1 MNDFVPLLIFI
12 LIPIGLE
19 ILIPLFRKSPAPK
32 CKHGVKKGNTI
43 ENGKYKCAKC
53 QLEHEEYLLE
63 SKRKAECRER
73 EVLFR
78 DCVLNAIKKR
88 KQCIYDDLNEIYS
101 LSPKDFEDMVA
112 NLYRHLGFNVTQTPY
127 INDGGKDAILSKDG
141 IRYFLECKRYSP
153 DAQIGRPMLQ
163 KLFAAMNEG
172 HVEHG
177 IFITTAD
184 FSKTAYEYGTR
195 YGIQTINGQALVEL
209 IRDNVSLSDVQHE
222 YLIPCLQ
229 CGEMISF
236 PLFDGDENKKCC
248 NGHNVNNIF
257 YKNGNNSIICLRCGK
272 KMELRSGRRGKFYG
286 CTDYPKCNFT
296 ISPENYRIATGEQ
309 KKVRIMAPRNTR
321 IYYNIQK

>member
-1 MNDFVPLLIFI
+1 M
-12 LIPIGLE
+12 
-19 ILIPLFRKSPAPK
+19 
-32 CKHGVKKGNTI
+32 
-43 ENGKYKCAKC
+43 
-53 QLEHEEYLLE
+53 LE

-88 KQCIYDDLNEIYS
+88 KQCIYDDLNEIYN

-236 PLFDGDENKKCC
+236 LLFDGDENKKCC

-272 KMELRSGRRGKFYG
+272 KWNCDLEEEVSFTDVQIIPNATLRFLRKTTELQR
-286 CTDYPKCNFT
+286 
-296 ISPENYRIATGEQ
+296 ENKRKSELWRLVTHVFI
-309 KKVRIMAPRNTR
+309 IIFRNRAYTP
-321 IYYNIQK
+321 ICM